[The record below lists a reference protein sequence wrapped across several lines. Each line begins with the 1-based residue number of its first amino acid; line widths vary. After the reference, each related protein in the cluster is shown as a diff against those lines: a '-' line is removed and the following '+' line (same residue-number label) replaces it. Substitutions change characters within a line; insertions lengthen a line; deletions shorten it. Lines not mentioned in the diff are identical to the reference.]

1 MLGRDREIPDTTS
14 GKPDRFK
21 TNAGKDL
28 VNHPLGAF
36 LGP

>member
-1 MLGRDREIPDTTS
+1 MGGDREIPDTAS
-14 GKPDRFK
+14 GKPDSFK

-28 VNHPLGAF
+28 VNHRLGAF